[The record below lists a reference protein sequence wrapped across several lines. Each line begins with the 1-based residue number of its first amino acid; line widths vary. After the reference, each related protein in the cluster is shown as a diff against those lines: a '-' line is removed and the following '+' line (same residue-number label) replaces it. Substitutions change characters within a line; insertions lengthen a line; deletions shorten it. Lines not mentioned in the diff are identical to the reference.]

1 MDNCTLMRLIRI
13 FVMAGLSSWSS
24 AYPADQ
30 SRAGAGNIT
39 AAGIADRS
47 PLIKS
52 ARDLLKKQAGQ
63 IRNPKLR
70 AETLDAISNSNT
82 CVTHRAGMSVSQQTA
97 ILKRLLDLG
106 LLDASDD
113 TTFPNGLRAGVFP
126 PLIDDG
132 STCPK
137 LPQPFYSAPGS
148 SFGGHHSYPG
158 GLMLHEAFNEISALN
173 FASGY
178 RRVYGSSN
186 PDGLPVVGPA
196 ERADETGSDIFISQD
211 IIIAAP
217 IWHDWAKTFVFQW
230 NSDGTEFQEL
240 NFGGDSGGTAAIKTG
255 AHHILG
261 IAEAIKRGL
270 PPDFVIALA
279 SAHSTIEERV
289 VSWIRTAAVIAQID
303 PIASG
308 HLRRD
313 SDNRLHAKMLVESAL
328 HNLSDSDFIF
338 TGPAVNDVQKMLAA
352 VAPKFGFN
360 AADTATFNNA
370 FRNVVLSYF
379 SAERLLM
386 IYGNSGLAG
395 VTAEIGKIEPLLV
408 KPP

>member
-13 FVMAGLSSWSS
+13 FVLAGLSCLLS
-24 AYPADQ
+24 AYAADQ
-30 SRAGAGNIT
+30 SKVGAGNST

-52 ARDLLKKQAGQ
+52 ARDLLEKQAG
-63 IRNPKLR
+63 RVKDAKVR
-70 AETLDAISNSNT
+70 AATLDAISNPNT
-82 CVTHRAGMSVSQQTA
+82 CVTHRAGLNESKQTA

-106 LLDASDD
+106 LLDVSDD
-113 TTFPNGLRAGVFP
+113 RTFPNGLRAGVFP

-132 STCPK
+132 SACPK

-196 ERADETGSDIFISQD
+196 ERADENGSDIFISQD
-211 IIIAAP
+211 IMIAAP

-240 NFGGDSGGTAAIKTG
+240 NFGGDDAIKTG

-270 PPDFVIALA
+270 SPDFVITLA
-279 SAHSTIEERV
+279 SAHSTIEEKV
-289 VSWIRTAAVIAQID
+289 VSWIRTAAVIAQVD

-308 HLRRD
+308 YLRRG
-313 SDNRLHAKMLVESAL
+313 SNNQLHAKLLVESAL

-338 TGPAVNDVQKMLAA
+338 TGPAVGEVQKMLAA

-360 AADTATFNNA
+360 AAETTTYNNG

-379 SAERLLM
+379 SAERLLI
-386 IYGNSGLAG
+386 IYGNSGLEG
-395 VTAEIGKIEPLLV
+395 VTAEIHKIQPLLV